1 MTSAGVEGTAGF
13 CYLKASLTPARRAA
27 LFINRDDERLGP
39 RYIGPRYP
47 QAPAGAT
54 PRCIRRERRVAS
66 ALRKRIDSMFASL
79 ICGADGPTGRAW
91 LDVRLRVRPA
101 AIGTA

>member
-1 MTSAGVEGTAGF
+1 MTNAGVAGTAGF
-13 CYLKASLTPARRAA
+13 FYRKASLTPAGRAA

-66 ALRKRIDSMFASL
+66 ALRRRIDFMFASL
-79 ICGADGPTGRAW
+79 ICGPAGAAGQRCCA
-91 LDVRLRVRPA
+91 VPA

>member
-1 MTSAGVEGTAGF
+1 MTSAAVEGTAGF
-13 CYLKASLTPARRAA
+13 CYGKASLTPAGRAA

-39 RYIGPRYP
+39 RYIEPKYP

-66 ALRKRIDSMFASL
+66 ALRNRTDSMFASL
-79 ICGADGPTGRAW
+79 ICGADGTTGRAW
-91 LDVRLRVRPA
+91 PDVRPRVRPG

>member
-13 CYLKASLTPARRAA
+13 CYLGASLTPAGRAA
-27 LFINRDDERLGP
+27 LFINRDDERRGP

-66 ALRKRIDSMFASL
+66 ALHTRIDSMSVSL
-79 ICGADGPTGRAW
+79 ICGADGTTGRAR

>member
-13 CYLKASLTPARRAA
+13 CYLKASLAPAGRAA
-27 LFINRDDERLGP
+27 LFIKRDDERLGP

-66 ALRKRIDSMFASL
+66 ALRRRTDSMFASL
-79 ICGADGPTGRAW
+79 ICGANGTTGRAW
-91 LDVRLRVRPA
+91 PDVRLRVRPA

>member
-1 MTSAGVEGTAGF
+1 MTSAAVEGTAGF
-13 CYLKASLTPARRAA
+13 CYRKASLKPAGRAG

-66 ALRKRIDSMFASL
+66 ALRRRIDSMFASL
-79 ICGADGPTGRAW
+79 IRGADGTTGRAW
-91 LDVRLRVRPA
+91 LDARLRVRPA